1 MAKLEFLE
9 NGDLENFNKVIIF
22 IHGWK
27 GSKDSFQSLSSI
39 IKIQNAKWV
48 FPQAPYKLKGLDESY
63 SWSYENSDGTYQI
76 KQTVDLLDNFLDE
89 HILSNID
96 SKNVFFIGFSQGA
109 TVCYEFILQSKY
121 PWGGVFPV
129 AGFKRNQD
137 KIFTIHS
144 SQIHTPIIIGHGVK
158 DDVIPIES
166 SENIYK
172 ELKQN
177 NCNVYFEKF
186 NGGHKISINYLK
198 KIQELVNA

>member
-27 GSKDSFQSLSSI
+27 GNKDSFQSLSSI
-39 IKIQNAKWV
+39 IKMKNTKWV

-76 KQTVDLLDNFLDE
+76 KQTVELLDNFLDE
-89 HILSNID
+89 HVLCSID

-137 KIFTIHS
+137 KIFTVHP
-144 SQIHTPIIIGHGVK
+144 SQIHTPIIIGHGIK
-158 DDVIPIES
+158 DEVIPIES

-186 NGGHKISINYLK
+186 SGGHKISINYLK